1 MYTVGKLAKVFGLSR
16 TTLLYYDEIGLLV
29 PSQRSA
35 SRYRLYSEED
45 RKRLAKLC
53 RFRETGLSLHEIKGI
68 LDSSDSKLV
77 QALETRLDNVNQEI
91 SRLRTQQNVIVSILK
106 NRKLLKKTRYMDRQ
120 RWTELLEM
128 AGLDERGRQKW
139 HLEFEKM
146 SAEAH
151 RDFLE
156 QLGFSDMEIQN
167 IKKWVFEYSE
177 K

>member
-1 MYTVGKLAKVFGLSR
+1 MYTVGKLAKEFGLSR
-16 TTLLYYDEIGLLV
+16 TSLLYYDEIGLLV

-45 RKRLAKLC
+45 RKRLIKLC
-53 RFRETGLSLHEIKGI
+53 RFRETGLSLIEIKDI
-68 LDSSDSKLV
+68 LDSSDPNLV

-91 SRLRTQQNVIVSILK
+91 SRLRTQQKVIISILK
-106 NRKLLKKTRYMDRQ
+106 SRKLLKKTRYMDRKSWAQ
-120 RWTELLEM
+120 LLKI

-156 QLGFSDMEIQN
+156 QLGFSEMEIKN